1 MKLFFDTLILFYNE
15 IGIMRNKNSN
25 RTKNNDSSKI
35 SDENSKKKFLD
46 EYFKKLQIDHNLEI
60 DSIIEK
66 NKKLL
71 AILAHD
77 IRGPMGLVVGHLR
90 LLKSRSNNLNANET
104 KEGIENA
111 LRSAEKSFLLLENLL
126 SWATAENNTK
136 KFQQEYID
144 LELLIQDELENINS
158 FALKR
163 QITIYLN
170 DFPKTEIFVDA
181 NMIKTVFRNIL
192 HNAIKNTFIKGE
204 IIISIIKQTEYVEIS
219 IKDNGIGIKEEIQK
233 SLFTAKNIDLN
244 SNAIKEPGNGFG
256 LVFCKEIIDLHKGVI
271 GVTSQLGLGS
281 EFKFTLPLGP
291 I

>member
-1 MKLFFDTLILFYNE
+1 
-15 IGIMRNKNSN
+15 MRNKNSN
-25 RTKNNDSSKI
+25 KTKNNDSKI
-35 SDENSKKKFLD
+35 SDENSNKKFLD
-46 EYFKKLQIDHNLEI
+46 EYFKQLQDEHDVEI

-90 LLKSRSNNLNANET
+90 LLKNRINNYNENET

-111 LRSAEKSFLLLENLL
+111 LKSAEKSFLLLENLL
-126 SWATAENNTK
+126 KWATTENNTK
-136 KFQQEYID
+136 TFQQEYID
-144 LELLIQDELENINS
+144 LKLLIQDELKNINS
-158 FALKR
+158 FAHKR
-163 QITIYLN
+163 QINIYLK
-170 DFPKTEIFVDA
+170 DFLNTEIFVDA

-204 IIISIIKQTEYVEIS
+204 IIISIIKQTKYVEIS
-219 IKDNGIGIKEEIQK
+219 IKDNGIGIKEEILK
-233 SLFTAKNIDLN
+233 SLFNKKNNDLE
-244 SNAIKEPGNGFG
+244 SNKNNKSTNGFG
-256 LVFCKEIIDLHKGVI
+256 LVFCKEIIDLHKGEI
-271 GVTSQLGLGS
+271 GVTSERGTGS

>member
-1 MKLFFDTLILFYNE
+1 
-15 IGIMRNKNSN
+15 MRNKNSN
-25 RTKNNDSSKI
+25 KTKNKDSKT

-46 EYFKKLQIDHNLEI
+46 EYFKQLQNDHDVKI

-90 LLKSRSNNLNANET
+90 LLKNRINNYNENET

-111 LRSAEKSFLLLENLL
+111 LKSAEKSFLLLENLL
-126 SWATAENNTK
+126 NWATTENNTK
-136 KFQQEYID
+136 TFQQEYID
-144 LELLIQDELENINS
+144 LKLLIQDELENINS
-158 FALKR
+158 FAHKR
-163 QITIYLN
+163 QINIYLK
-170 DFPKTEIFVDA
+170 DFLNTEIFVDA

-204 IIISIIKQTEYVEIS
+204 IIISIIKQTEFVEIS
-219 IKDNGIGIKEEIQK
+219 IKDNGIGIKEEILK
-233 SLFTAKNIDLN
+233 SLFNKKNNDLE
-244 SNAIKEPGNGFG
+244 SNKNNKSTNGFG
-256 LVFCKEIIDLHKGVI
+256 LVFCKEIIDLHKGEI
-271 GVTSQLGLGS
+271 GVTSERGTGS

>member
-1 MKLFFDTLILFYNE
+1 
-15 IGIMRNKNSN
+15 MRNKNSN
-25 RTKNNDSSKI
+25 RTKNNDSFKL
-35 SDENSKKKFLD
+35 SDENSKNSYSKESFN
-46 EYFKKLQIDHNLEI
+46 KLQNDHDVEI
-60 DSIIEK
+60 DNIIEK

-90 LLKSRSNNLNANET
+90 LLKSRINNHNTNET

-111 LRSAEKSFLLLENLL
+111 LKSAEKSFLLLENLL
-126 SWATAENNTK
+126 NWATTENSTK
-136 KFQQEYID
+136 TFQQEYID
-144 LELLIQDELENINS
+144 LELLIQSELENINS
-158 FALKR
+158 FAHKR
-163 QITIYLN
+163 QITIYLK
-170 DFPKTEIFVDA
+170 DFPNTEIFVDA

-204 IIISIIKQTEYVEIS
+204 IIISIIKQTEYVEVS
-219 IKDNGIGIKEEIQK
+219 IKDNGIGIKEEILK
-233 SLFTAKNIDLN
+233 SLFYKN
-244 SNAIKEPGNGFG
+244 SNDLESNKSNNSDKGFG
-256 LVFCKEIIDLHKGVI
+256 LIFCKEIIDIHKGEI